1 MFEKT
6 WFARFHDKISQKIPE
21 NIKRALIHV
30 LYAIFEKF
38 YDLLEL
44 KWYSCD
50 LKGIQCLSCKRAKIC
65 DAMLKIYLLIVW
77 L

>member
-1 MFEKT
+1 MFQYLYFEE
-6 WFARFHDKISQKIPE
+6 FYNKIRQKIPE
-21 NIKRALIHV
+21 NIKRALIQV

-44 KWYSCD
+44 KWYRCD
-50 LKGIQCLSCKRAKIC
+50 FEGIQCSSCKRAEIC
-65 DAMLKIYLLIVW
+65 DIMLKIYLLIVW

>member
-1 MFEKT
+1 MFQNL
-6 WFARFHDKISQKIPE
+6 WFARFYNKISQKIPE
-21 NIKRALIHV
+21 NIKRALIQV

-65 DAMLKIYLLIVW
+65 DVMLKIYLLIIW